1 MGVQAAGGDAA
12 AYSIDGGNLV
22 TVPSMRMPLPD
33 SQWLSVGDQ
42 VDLCL
47 AMWWRG
53 RLDET

>member
-1 MGVQAAGGDAA
+1 MGGDAV
-12 AYSIDGGNLV
+12 AYSIDGRNLV

-47 AMWWRG
+47 AMWWRE
-53 RLDET
+53 RLEET

>member
-1 MGVQAAGGDAA
+1 MGGDAV

-47 AMWWRG
+47 AMWWRE
-53 RLDET
+53 RLEET